1 MHGHLNVK
9 DVGVCREEA
18 CPIPILSAKK
28 PTWKCGIEPEPSPVD
43 VGFVLE
49 VAQGHVFIPV
59 LFFFLRKLLT
69 VQNFKYFKYC

>member
-28 PTWKCGIEPEPSPVD
+28 PTWKCGIEPELSPVD
-43 VGFVLE
+43 VEFVIEGALG
-49 VAQGHVFIPV
+49 QVFIPV
-59 LFFFLRKLLT
+59 LLFF
-69 VQNFKYFKYC
+69 NEIC

>member
-49 VAQGHVFIPV
+49 VALGQVFIPV
-59 LFFFLRKLLT
+59 LFFFFTKT
-69 VQNFKYFKYC
+69 VNCAEFQVF